1 MKSHGVSE
9 PSLSKSLLLSIL
21 FHGLLVAGIL
31 FLAKPKPLPK
41 VVSMEASLVGSGD
54 LAGIQGQIAKAY
66 AKNQAQA
73 QTQSQ
78 SQAPSTPAKPS
89 PSHDYSQEIARREAE
104 YQAQMKAYADA
115 LDQDIASE
123 MHAYQQALDEAE
135 REREREVAEL
145 ERRERSND
153 DIAQENAK
161 ELQKAKEQLA
171 KERTQQAKQEAS
183 ASSSNDRPAQTAQS
197 SQGQSQTGTHTGSS
211 GGSPNAGSAGAS
223 KASAMSAIKE
233 RIYHNWSPE
242 AGLKGKSLTA
252 TIRVDSTGQLSDIR
266 FGAGDKSLAPSL
278 ENAIRASAP
287 FPEVVG
293 VMSQFTI
300 NFYAD

>member
-1 MKSHGVSE
+1 MKTNGATE
-9 PSLSKSLLLSIL
+9 PSLPKSLLLSVL

-31 FLAKPKPLPK
+31 FLAKPKPLPE

-66 AKNQAQA
+66 AKNQAQTQA
-73 QTQSQ
+73 QSQ
-78 SQAPSTPAKPS
+78 SQTHSPTKPS
-89 PSHDYSQEIARREAE
+89 QANDYSQDIARREAE

-123 MHAYQQALDEAE
+123 MHAYQQALDEAD
-135 REREREVAEL
+135 RKREREVAEL

-171 KERTQQAKQEAS
+171 KERTQQSKQESS
-183 ASSSNDRPAQTAQS
+183 APPASNDRPTQTTQQG
-197 SQGQSQTGTHTGSS
+197 QGQSQTGTYAGSS
-211 GGSPNAGSAGAS
+211 GGSSNAGLSGTN
-223 KASAMSAIKE
+223 KASSIDAIKE
-233 RIYHNWSPE
+233 RIYRNWSLE

-252 TIRVDSTGQLSDIR
+252 TIRVDSTGQVTDIR
-266 FGAGDKSLAPSL
+266 FGAGDNSLASSL
-278 ENAIRASAP
+278 ESAIRTSAP
-287 FPEVVG
+287 FPEAVG

-300 NFYAD
+300 RFFAD

>member
-78 SQAPSTPAKPS
+78 SQTSSTPAKPL

-123 MHAYQQALDEAE
+123 MHAYQQALDEAD

-211 GGSPNAGSAGAS
+211 SGSSNAGSAGAS